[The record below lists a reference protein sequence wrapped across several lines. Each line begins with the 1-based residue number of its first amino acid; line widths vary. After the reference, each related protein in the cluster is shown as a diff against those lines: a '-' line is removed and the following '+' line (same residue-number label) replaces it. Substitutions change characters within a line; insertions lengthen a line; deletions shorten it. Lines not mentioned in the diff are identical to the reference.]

1 MTEEVTPRVE
11 YHRDGTVCAK
21 GQMLDDQLHGYWEW
35 YRKDGTLK
43 RSGEFDRGQQVG
55 EWTTYDANGAPYKVA
70 RMKPIN

>member
-21 GQMLDDQLHGYWEW
+21 GQMLDDHLHGYWEW

-55 EWTTYDANGAPYKVA
+55 DWTTFDANGVPYKVT
-70 RMKPIN
+70 RMKPIR